1 MSEKKD
7 EDPGLWVLEDLG
19 DPLGQYILVGG
30 MLRPP
35 DLQAGLKAHVCPR

>member
-19 DPLGQYILVGG
+19 NPLGQCISVGG
-30 MLRPP
+30 MLQPL